1 MDDILVR
8 VLTRLLRVN
17 DELGEIAFERAANR
31 ALVAIARSVQVEA
44 ERKSGIDEPDL
55 GDGVVKFPSD
65 RAGIRP
71 TPPGGA
77 A

>member
-44 ERKSGIDEPDL
+44 ERKSGVGEPDL
-55 GDGVVKFPSD
+55 GHGILRFPSD
-65 RAGIRP
+65 RVSTDP
-71 TPPGGA
+71 TPKGGA
-77 A
+77 